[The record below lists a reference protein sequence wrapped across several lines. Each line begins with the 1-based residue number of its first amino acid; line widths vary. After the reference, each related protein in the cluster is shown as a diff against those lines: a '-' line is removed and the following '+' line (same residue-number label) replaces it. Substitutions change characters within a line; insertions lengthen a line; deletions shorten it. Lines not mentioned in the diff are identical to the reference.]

1 MNGGFY
7 QAAQDWRKWLLRA
20 VAGSPRQLQIMYGIE
35 GERRLTEL
43 ELPWL
48 PGYEGAAPVR
58 IGNGA
63 SNQLKLDVYGE
74 VMDALYQGR
83 RAELGALDAAFDLQR
98 AMLDHLA
105 AIWREPDD
113 GIWEVRGG
121 RQHFT
126 YSKVMA
132 WVAFDRALKLA
143 EEFGLEGPVADWKA
157 QRQEIHDDI
166 CAKAFNSNIGA
177 FTQHYGTDALDA
189 SVLLMPL
196 VGFLPASDPRV
207 QGTVAAVERRLMVDG
222 FVMRYDTQSGK
233 DGLPPGEG
241 VFLACSFWYVDNLV
255 LLGRIREAQR
265 LFERLCGLC
274 NDVGLLSEEYDPHAR
289 RLVGNFPQAFSHI
302 AMVNSAHNLML
313 SENALKQR
321 AGHHPQSESV
331 AHAAHASSP
340 RQAGK
345 AGRAPD

>member
-7 QAAQDWRKWLLRA
+7 EAARDWREWLLRA
-20 VAGSPRQLQIMYGIE
+20 VAGSPEQAQIMYGIE

-48 PGYEGAAPVR
+48 PGYEGAKPVR
-58 IGNGA
+58 IGNAA
-63 SNQLKLDVYGE
+63 SGQLQLDVYGE

-83 RAELGALDAAFDLQR
+83 RGGLGTLDASFNLQR
-98 AMLDHLA
+98 AMLDHLTT
-105 AIWREPDD
+105 IWREPDD

-132 WVAFDRALKLA
+132 WVAFDRAVKLV
-143 EEFGLEGPVADWKA
+143 EEFGLEGPVDTWKA

-166 CAKAFNSNIGA
+166 CQKAFNTKLGA
-177 FTQHYGTDALDA
+177 FTQYYGADTLDA

-207 QGTVAAVERRLMVDG
+207 QGTVAAIERDLMVDG
-222 FVMRYDTQSGK
+222 FVMRYDTQSGA

-241 VFLACSFWYVDNLV
+241 AFLACSFWYVDNLV
-255 LLGRIREAQR
+255 MLGRIGEAQQ

-274 NDVGLLSEEYDPHAR
+274 NDVGLLSEEYDPHAK

-302 AMVNSAHNLML
+302 AMVNSAHNLVL
-313 SENALKQR
+313 SDNSLRQR
-321 AGHHPQSESV
+321 AGHNTSAKTTANPTK
-331 AHAAHASSP
+331 
-340 RQAGK
+340 G
-345 AGRAPD
+345 